1 MHGQEAEDPGTHL
14 RMLGDA
20 RSEHG
25 TSRTARRGF
34 LVALGALSLA
44 VVPGSSAFSVSLV
57 GGWGATQQR
66 VHALMPRCGGQ
77 PWGRKISSRKSFP
90 CLALLL
96 VQLRDAVRASLE
108 RTKLCTCRAVRAGD
122 ATAMELCPCALDPGQ
137 RRHFVAAQCA
147 SIPYVCM
154 AGAAGSS
161 FREDGWQDRR
171 GRWESKREG
180 EPDAW
185 GTPRVHTCLL
195 QETGCET
202 VNKWVSGK
210 RGERARELEGPTLV
224 LTAAEPNLLFADH
237 YLLEHDQAPTSSSS
251 R

>member
-1 MHGQEAEDPGTHL
+1 MCGCSHQSLTQSPSRPGTCHRDHPHSTPTPLLRSAFKHAFQFLLSHKGREVKNFHFEESHQVEKQMHGQEAEDPGTHL

-147 SIPYVCM
+147 SIPNVCM
-154 AGAAGSS
+154 AGAAGSA

-171 GRWESKREG
+171 VRWESEREG
-180 EPDAW
+180 E
-185 GTPRVHTCLL
+185 
-195 QETGCET
+195 Q
-202 VNKWVSGK
+202 
-210 RGERARELEGPTLV
+210 
-224 LTAAEPNLLFADH
+224 
-237 YLLEHDQAPTSSSS
+237 
-251 R
+251 